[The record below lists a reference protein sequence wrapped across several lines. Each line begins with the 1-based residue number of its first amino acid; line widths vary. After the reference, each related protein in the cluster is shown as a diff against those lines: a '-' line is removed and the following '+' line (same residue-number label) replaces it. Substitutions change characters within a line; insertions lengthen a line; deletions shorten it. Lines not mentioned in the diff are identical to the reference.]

1 MLIAC
6 RSGDG
11 EPLVARSVTSQVQED
26 GALTAVHLHGAA
38 ARAVW
43 RRGSSAL

>member
-26 GALTAVHLHGAA
+26 GALTAVHGAA
-38 ARAVW
+38 AGAVW